1 MKRIWLVGV
10 LLVLFGVAGLVHA
23 EREESHSVVVT
34 STNAAANQLLVYD
47 TVGALIQAVP
57 TGGQGGVSGNAGGIA
72 VRGNLLAIVNF
83 GSGSVSLFN
92 RDEDGFALRQVIAG
106 VSAPV
111 SVAFGEEHL
120 YVLGTTTV
128 ESHRVRDMD
137 TEPGP
142 DGVAALL
149 HADGSAA
156 QVGVVNGALVITE
169 KSNIIEVAQLR
180 SGVVS
185 GSMVPVDIPADSDA
199 PFGLVTR
206 GANAY
211 VTIAH
216 SDEIT
221 VIRSGQLVDLVRT
234 GTPTGSGQHAPCWLA
249 LLGPYLYSANSPSH
263 TLSRFIATGAS
274 IVPDEAVAARTN
286 GAPTDIAAAGKRLA
300 VIDSDGVV
308 SRLTQFVVEDDGTL
322 APAAT
327 TVIASAAANGVAII
341 TR

>member
-1 MKRIWLVGV
+1 
-10 LLVLFGVAGLVHA
+10 
-23 EREESHSVVVT
+23 
-34 STNAAANQLLVYD
+34 
-47 TVGALIQAVP
+47 
-57 TGGQGGVSGNAGGIA
+57 
-72 VRGNLLAIVNF
+72 
-83 GSGSVSLFN
+83 
-92 RDEDGFALRQVIAG
+92 
-106 VSAPV
+106 
-111 SVAFGEEHL
+111 
-120 YVLGTTTV
+120 
-128 ESHRVRDMD
+128 
-137 TEPGP
+137 
-142 DGVAALL
+142 
-149 HADGSAA
+149 
-156 QVGVVNGALVITE
+156 
-169 KSNIIEVAQLR
+169 
-180 SGVVS
+180 VS